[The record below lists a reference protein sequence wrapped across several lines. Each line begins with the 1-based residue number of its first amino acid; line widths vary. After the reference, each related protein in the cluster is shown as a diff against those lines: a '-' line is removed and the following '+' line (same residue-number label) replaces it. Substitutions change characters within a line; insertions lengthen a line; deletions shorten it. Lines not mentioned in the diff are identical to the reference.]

1 MFQGVSARDGGW
13 NKPGIRAREVR
24 RRSVG
29 YTVGVVKEASA
40 GLLCS
45 TWYEIRDLNLE
56 ERRE

>member
-13 NKPGIRAREVR
+13 NKARSRAREVR

-29 YTVGVVKEASA
+29 YTGSVVKESSA

-45 TWYEIRDLNLE
+45 TWYEIRDLDLE